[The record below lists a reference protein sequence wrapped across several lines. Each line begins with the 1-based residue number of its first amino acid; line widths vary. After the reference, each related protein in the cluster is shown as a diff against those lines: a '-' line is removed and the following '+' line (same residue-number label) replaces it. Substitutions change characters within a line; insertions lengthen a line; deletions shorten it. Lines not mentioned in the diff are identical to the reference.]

1 MRRRRVPDVRRKAAT
16 AFDKADYALWPLG
29 GKARWLHQEKAEE
42 MSESS
47 VVGLVTASNR
57 WRQLFFGI
65 ICMSMI
71 ANLHYG
77 WTFFFNPIHDEQ
89 GWSRAAIQ
97 VAFTIFIFA
106 ETWLVP
112 IEGWFVDRYGPRI
125 VVMFGARSSRWLG
138 LSIHSL
144 RRCSSSTLAR

>member
-1 MRRRRVPDVRRKAAT
+1 VHFGHWAA
-16 AFDKADYALWPLG
+16 KL
-29 GKARWLHQEKAEE
+29 AEQ

-71 ANLHYG
+71 ANLQYG
-77 WTFFFNPIHDEQ
+77 WTLFFNPIHDEQ

-112 IEGWFVDRYGPRI
+112 IEVG
-125 VVMFGARSSRWLG
+125 
-138 LSIHSL
+138 
-144 RRCSSSTLAR
+144 SSTVMGRGSS